1 MALREQRAEEQAG
14 IEGEP
19 RGMSKG
25 ESAFRGHLVVYLVT
39 GCFLLT
45 LNLLTSPG
53 DLWFYW
59 PLFFWGWALVFQAV
73 ATFGA
78 QAPARTMEALRAII
92 PGLANATAPSAPSAA
107 PPSTAPAPRRASRAN
122 SAPFAATAFAAVH
135 ERIEE
140 LREIVR
146 QIPEGQ
152 VRVQAD
158 RICAA
163 ADRIVAVMAADRA
176 SEELVSWFDS
186 QLLTPTTSLLGGY
199 VRLAGRGVAG
209 AEETLRRVEEQ
220 NLPLLESRFDALYAQ
235 LHRGE
240 IIDLAVAS
248 EMLELDPPELPTGSH
263 SPRGNYQIQT

>member
-1 MALREQRAEEQAG
+1 MALQQQRAQEHAG
-14 IEGEP
+14 IEGGP
-19 RGMSKG
+19 GGMSKG
-25 ESAFRGHLVVYLVT
+25 EAAYRGHLMVFLVT

-78 QAPARTMEALRAII
+78 QAPARTMEALRAIV
-92 PGLANATAPSAPSAA
+92 PGLASATTPSASSPAPPDAA
-107 PPSTAPAPRRASRAN
+107 PEAQPVTRRN
-122 SAPFAATAFAAVH
+122 TAPFAATAFAAVH

-146 QIPEGQ
+146 QIPDGPIQE
-152 VRVQAD
+152 QAA
-158 RICAA
+158 RICTA

-176 SEELVSWFDS
+176 SEELVGWFDT
-186 QLLTPTTSLLGGY
+186 QLLTPTTSLIGSY
-199 VRLAGRGVAG
+199 VRLAGRGVVG
-209 AEETLRRVEEQ
+209 AEDTLRRVEEQ

-248 EMLELDPPELPTGSH
+248 EMLELGPSEPPLTSRNVGENHWT
-263 SPRGNYQIQT
+263 RT